1 MYKILLI
8 SCKIAK
14 NTVPSFVIP
23 AQQDEYICV
32 PIGVY
37 CVHLQK
43 LSITN
48 MTFILLALAI
58 APGLAIAIFIYEK
71 DKLDKE
77 PLHLL
82 VKSFFLGALSVVVAI
97 LLQESGKFFYGFFTQ
112 LFNLAP
118 QGDLSAT
125 FGYAVVIGLTEEWSK
140 YIFLIIFAYRK
151 KEFNEPFDGITY
163 AVMIAMGFATVENM
177 FYVAEGGLEVAII
190 RMFTAVPAHATFAV
204 AMGYFVGLAKFK
216 HQHDIGLYKL
226 TGLLGATLLHA
237 FYDFFFFVESYPIMA
252 LGGIISLLIGVGLS
266 ARAIRLHN
274 YNSPFNHQR
283 HPQEAEKQEVN
294 S

>member
-1 MYKILLI
+1 
-8 SCKIAK
+8 
-14 NTVPSFVIP
+14 
-23 AQQDEYICV
+23 
-32 PIGVY
+32 
-37 CVHLQK
+37 
-43 LSITN
+43 

-82 VKSFFLGALSVVVAI
+82 IKTFFLGVVSV
-97 LLQESGKFFYGFFTQ
+97 
-112 LFNLAP
+112 LF
-118 QGDLSAT
+118 AT
-125 FGYAVVIGLTEEWSK
+125 FLQGFLGKMLGWDIDDIKDIPDTFSKALVVGLTEEWSK
-140 YIFLIIFAYRK
+140 YIGLIYFAYRK

-163 AVMIAMGFATVENM
+163 GVMIAMGFATLENI
-177 FYVAEGGLEVAII
+177 FYVIDGGFEVAIL

-216 HQHDIGLYKL
+216 HNYAIGIYKVA
-226 TGLLGATLLHA
+226 GLLCATLLHA
-237 FYDFFFFVESYPIMA
+237 SYDFFFFVENYPIMA
-252 LGGIISLLIGVGLS
+252 LGGLLSLLAGIWLS
-266 ARAIRLHN
+266 IRAIRIHN

-283 HPQEAEKQEVN
+283 HPTESEKQEVN